1 MIDTG
6 QILNIADLEQ
16 NRQNR
21 IRRESDPVVRE
32 LRHQICLQRKLMTD
46 SDSHSE
52 YVMCCEEDA
61 RRQIVALKR
70 RLFRRMRQLG

>member
-6 QILNIADLEQ
+6 QILSTADLEQ

-21 IRRESDPVVRE
+21 IRRECDPVVRE

-46 SDSHSE
+46 SDIHSE
-52 YVMCCEEDA
+52 YVMYWEEDA